1 MTPAINLLKKKKIP
15 HEVVKFDHSPNANA
29 YGLEAAE
36 KMAVPCEQVFKTLV
50 VTNDSAQLAVAIVPV
65 AKKLNLKKVAKTL
78 GFKKVAMAEANHV
91 ENTTGYILG
100 GVSPLAQKKSLKT
113 VLDDSANDFA
123 RIYVSGGR
131 RGVEIALAPSDLLK
145 MTRGLQA
152 SITD

>member
-15 HEVVKFDHSPNANA
+15 HDVVKFEHSPSATA

-36 KMAVPCEQVFKTLV
+36 KMNVPCEQVFKTLV
-50 VTNDSAQLAVAIVPV
+50 VSNDNAQLAVAIIPV
-65 AKKLNLKKVAKTL
+65 DKKLNLKKVAKSL
-78 GFKKVAMAEANHV
+78 GFKKVAMADGNQV

-100 GVSPLAQKKSLKT
+100 GVSPLAQKKSLRT
-113 VLDDSANDFA
+113 ILDDSANEFV

-131 RGVEIALAPSDLLK
+131 RGVEIALTPSDLLM
-145 MTRGLQA
+145 MTRGIQA